1 MEREHGDGGS
11 GDGGSLEGCD
21 REQGGR
27 GHDAPREG
35 SGWRMSPSMEN
46 ARSGAE
52 DVAGAD
58 LRETAGIAGDRGGG
72 GCRWACRQNCA
83 PILNVDAYNRYL
95 RSSRDVGTKK
105 ISHAQYI
112 ISVIIKNETLP
123 ANETQAF

>member
-1 MEREHGDGGS
+1 MERADAERAEHGDPGVE
-11 GDGGSLEGCD
+11 DVAD
-21 REQGGR
+21 
-27 GHDAPREG
+27 EG
-35 SGWRMSPSMEN
+35 SGRRMSPSMEN

-52 DVAGAD
+52 DVVGAD

-72 GCRWACRQNCA
+72 GCRGACRQNRA